1 MIRHFIQIYFRTLRR
16 QWQYSLINLIG
27 LAIGLAA
34 SILILLYVFN
44 ELSYDRFHKNA
55 DQLWRII
62 LEYKQQDN
70 AFTYPPYNTSSSWP
84 PSLHENFPEIKGFCR
99 TRMPDNGYLLTEK
112 KAFKADQIIYADS
125 SFFKLF
131 SFNLIMGDPA
141 KALSGLNKVVLSS
154 TMAKNMFEDTDPIGK
169 LVRLNGNESWIVSG
183 GVAENAPPNSS
194 IKFDV
199 LLSFETLYTDSSLQM
214 GWLGGN
220 QYQTFVL
227 TNNQFDQYKF
237 NEKLPDFLDE
247 KKSIAKLKAVA
258 FQYQ

>member
-70 AFTYPPYNTSSSWP
+70 AFSTPTIPAAVG

-112 KAFKADQIIYADS
+112 KA
-125 SFFKLF
+125 LR
-131 SFNLIMGDPA
+131 LI
-141 KALSGLNKVVLSS
+141 
-154 TMAKNMFEDTDPIGK
+154 
-169 LVRLNGNESWIVSG
+169 R
-183 GVAENAPPNSS
+183 
-194 IKFDV
+194 
-199 LLSFETLYTDSSLQM
+199 
-214 GWLGGN
+214 
-220 QYQTFVL
+220 
-227 TNNQFDQYKF
+227 
-237 NEKLPDFLDE
+237 
-247 KKSIAKLKAVA
+247 
-258 FQYQ
+258 